1 MNKRTRLHFGSDILS
16 VVLEKKKK
24 QKLRKLKSLVRI
36 KRQTIIGLR
45 HAFPLA
51 NSARPPYIFESRR
64 QDHRSW
70 REDI

>member
-1 MNKRTRLHFGSDILS
+1 MYGKKTRGISVAIRSPLIKKNRSSILKEFS
-16 VVLEKKKK
+16 EKEKA
-24 QKLRKLKSLVRI
+24 
-36 KRQTIIGLR
+36 IIGPR

-51 NSARPPYIFESRR
+51 NSARSPYIFESRR